1 MTAMNETIRSG
12 GILPVVAID
21 KIEYAVPLA
30 KAIVDAGLPG
40 MEVTFRTACAAD
52 AIKAIRAAFPDLLLG
67 AGTILSCTLADEAIA
82 AGADFLV
89 TPGFNPKV
97 VAYAMEKNIPIYP
110 GVTTPAE
117 IEEAMEMGLEVLK
130 FFPAEMSGGIAKLK
144 ILAGPYKN
152 VKFIPTGGI
161 DEKNFKDYLALD
173 NVVAVGGS
181 FMIAKKAMAAGN
193 FDAVKAELDRVI
205 DVMLGMKLTHVGIN
219 HTCEEEALNTA
230 KELENAFHMPY
241 AVGNS
246 SIFSGV
252 KEFEL
257 MKKGGRGTHG
267 HISIGVT
274 DIDRGIRFL
283 KNRGVEVIPE
293 SLVVK
298 NGKKIAIY
306 LEKEIGGFAYHLM
319 KM

>member
-1 MTAMNETIRSG
+1 MTAINETIRSG

-21 KIEYAVPLA
+21 KIEHAVPLA
-30 KAIVDAGLPG
+30 GAIINAGLPG
-40 MEVTFRTACAAD
+40 MEITFRTACAAD
-52 AIKAIRAAFPDLLLG
+52 AIREIRKAYPDLHLG
-67 AGTILSCTLADEAIA
+67 AGTILNCSLVDEAVA

-97 VAYAMEKNIPIYP
+97 VAYAIEKNIPIYP

-161 DEKNFKDYLALD
+161 NEKNFKDYLALD

-181 FMIAKKAMAAGN
+181 FMIDKKAMAAGD

-205 DVMLGMKLTHVGIN
+205 DVMLGLRLTHVGLN
-219 HTCEEEALNTA
+219 FDCEKAALSVAN
-230 KELENAFHMPY
+230 ELQNAFHMPY
-241 AVGNS
+241 DVGNS
-246 SIFSGV
+246 SIFSGAR
-252 KEFEL
+252 EFEL
-257 MKKGGRGTHG
+257 MKNGGRGTHG
-267 HISIGVT
+267 HISLGVT
-274 DIDRGIRFL
+274 DIDRGIHFL
-283 KNRGVEVIPE
+283 HHRGIAFIPE

-298 NGKKIAIY
+298 NGKKLPFTCERKSAALPTI
-306 LEKEIGGFAYHLM
+306 
-319 KM
+319 